1 MCLYVYF
8 VFFGDK
14 SRLLPKTVVRG
25 HRSLI
30 KNKTQT
36 AVMNIVS
43 FRISIRDVK
52 FIKMRKTHN
61 IYRRCLCFIFDQ
73 TFNSSKDTLLPRV
86 LTQNNCIMSLQAR
99 QQRQI

>member
-1 MCLYVYF
+1 MCLYAYF

-36 AVMNIVS
+36 AVINIVS
-43 FRISIRDVK
+43 FRISVRNVK
-52 FIKMRKTHN
+52 FIKMRKLTV
-61 IYRRCLCFIFDQ
+61 FITDVCVFY
-73 TFNSSKDTLLPRV
+73 F
-86 LTQNNCIMSLQAR
+86 
-99 QQRQI
+99 